1 MINQDLQVTGT
12 TPAVDGYQVEV
23 NDTKHGFRFRLRH
36 IPTDRVTHWAGYQSI
51 VMLDDIAATT
61 GYYGG
66 AGEDLVPR
74 SAADILRQFA
84 VQDVTIKFGDEFT
97 EAGDAVADAKVS
109 LLDTDEVEEMQQ
121 SFTESLAGALRGS
134 GDLLENMSDD
144 DFAAGMKAF
153 DAATPLTK
161 KN

>member
-1 MINQDLQVTGT
+1 MKQSDMEVTGT

-23 NDTKHGFRFRLRH
+23 NDTKHGFHFRLRH
-36 IPTDRVTHWAGYQSI
+36 IPTGRVTHWAGYQSI

-97 EAGDAVADAKVS
+97 EEGDKLANSA
-109 LLDTDEVEEMQQ
+109 LDSDGVDQE
-121 SFTESLAGALRGS
+121 FTEKMANVLSGS
-134 GDLLENMSDD
+134 GALLENMSDD

-153 DAATPLTK
+153 DATTPLTK

>member
-1 MINQDLQVTGT
+1 MKQSDMEVTGT

-23 NDTKHGFRFRLRH
+23 NDTKHGFHFRLRH
-36 IPTDRVTHWAGYQSI
+36 IPTGRVTHWAGYQSI

-97 EAGDAVADAKVS
+97 EAGDELANSA
-109 LLDTDEVEEMQQ
+109 LDSDGVDQE
-121 SFTESLAGALRGS
+121 FTEKMASVLSGS
-134 GDLLENMSDD
+134 GAVLENMSDD